1 MSAPK
6 IVYNTGVGG
15 DVTLTFTRGPQDFL
29 PEWAPLIH
37 DNVASSGAAR
47 ERVVEN
53 RAICIGFTMPGLT
66 TAGGDLAAWMTFMAW
81 AIGGGT
87 FQFYPNAALTD
98 YYNCVEEAAVWQ
110 PTWVAPGV
118 YSAPFRFRVLMDSQ
132 APADPG
138 TILRRFMGVT
148 G

>member
-6 IVYNTGVGG
+6 IVYNTGSG
-15 DVTLTFTRGPQDFL
+15 DVTLAFVRGPLDFL
-29 PEWAPLIH
+29 PEWAPVVH

-53 RAICIGFTMPGLT
+53 RGILIPFTMPGLT
-66 TAGGDLAAWMTFMAW
+66 VGGGDLAAWMTFMGW
-81 AIGGGT
+81 AIGGGA
-87 FQFYPNAALTD
+87 FKFYPNAALTSD
-98 YYNCVEEAAVWQ
+98 WYNCVEEAGAWQ
-110 PTWVAPGV
+110 PRRVAPGV
-118 YSAPFRFRVLMDSQ
+118 YSAAFRFRVLMDSQ

-138 TILRRFMGVT
+138 TVLRRFMGVT